1 MARRASSRS
10 ISHEHVPRAAR
21 QRDSSEGGALPADEP
36 LRLGA
41 RGTQPGVTWFLV
53 LYPRY
58 IYMPQPEFC
67 SKLLSVTK
75 LPSAARA
82 PASAAMDLDRVNSIF
97 DAIDADKSG
106 EIDPTELMLHLLGVG
121 QEHES
126 VSALF
131 KVLDKDGNG
140 SISREEFIAGFD
152 KLTVAESSEVVL
164 KAKLNLSDEEYAELK
179 ADFDE
184 IDTNKSGSVDISE
197 VRTLL
202 TKERNGTAPTE
213 AEVEEMMASFDKDA
227 DGQVTLVEYLAA
239 LGYAPPDQDA
249 YDDLDAF
256 EPPDQEEDLEAA
268 AAAPPVD
275 AAAQLAVSR
284 LESSKVLDENSSV
297 QAS

>member
-1 MARRASSRS
+1 
-10 ISHEHVPRAAR
+10 
-21 QRDSSEGGALPADEP
+21 
-36 LRLGA
+36 
-41 RGTQPGVTWFLV
+41 
-53 LYPRY
+53 
-58 IYMPQPEFC
+58 
-67 SKLLSVTK
+67 
-75 LPSAARA
+75 
-82 PASAAMDLDRVNSIF
+82 MDLDRVNSIF

-184 IDTNKSGSVDISE
+184 IDTNKSGSVDVNE

-213 AEVEEMMASFDKDA
+213 AEVEEMMTSFDKGA

-256 EPPDQEEDLEAA
+256 EPPDQEADLEAA

-297 QAS
+297 QEIGAQLGLQDDEINELKADFDEMDADKSGSVDVAEAKASLTKERNGKAPTDDEVQAMMAQFDQNGDAKVTFAEYAAVLCA

>member
-1 MARRASSRS
+1 
-10 ISHEHVPRAAR
+10 
-21 QRDSSEGGALPADEP
+21 
-36 LRLGA
+36 
-41 RGTQPGVTWFLV
+41 
-53 LYPRY
+53 
-58 IYMPQPEFC
+58 
-67 SKLLSVTK
+67 
-75 LPSAARA
+75 
-82 PASAAMDLDRVNSIF
+82 MDLDRVNSIF

-256 EPPDQEEDLEAA
+256 EPPDQEADLEAA

-297 QAS
+297 QEIGAQLGLQDDEINELKADFDEMDTDKSGSVDVAEAKASLTKERNGKAPTDDEVQAMMAQFDQNGDAKVTFAEYAAVLCA

>member
-1 MARRASSRS
+1 MLAASVTNFTS
-10 ISHEHVPRAAR
+10 AA
-21 QRDSSEGGALPADEP
+21 S
-36 LRLGA
+36 
-41 RGTQPGVTWFLV
+41 
-53 LYPRY
+53 
-58 IYMPQPEFC
+58 
-67 SKLLSVTK
+67 LLSRERRG
-75 LPSAARA
+75 P
-82 PASAAMDLDRVNSIF
+82 MDLDRVNSIF

-126 VSALF
+126 VSELF

-213 AEVEEMMASFDKDA
+213 EEVEEMMRSFDKDA

-239 LGYAPPDQDA
+239 LGYAAPDLDA
-249 YDDLDAF
+249 YDDLD
-256 EPPDQEEDLEAA
+256 EPPDMEEDLEAA
-268 AAAPPVD
+268 AALIQGAAAAAAPPD
-275 AAAQLAVSR
+275 HAALLAVSR
-284 LESSKVLDENSSV
+284 LESSKVLDENASV